1 MPSDADLFTGS
12 WQPIREITFEVYA
25 EVPHCLLLEL
35 RAALPARWTM
45 RLSTGEAS
53 HLVRLEGPEDPAVT
67 ELILG
72 SQLVQDYA
80 LL

>member
-1 MPSDADLFTGS
+1 MPSDAGLFAGS
-12 WQPIREITFEVYA
+12 WQPKREIAFEVRA
-25 EVPHCLLLEL
+25 DAPTDLLIEL
-35 RAALPARWTM
+35 RALLPPRWTM

-80 LL
+80 PL